1 MTMFGILM
9 KKSELQQMLRCI
21 EGASDRDT
29 YGLAR
34 ADCGRVAR
42 IGDEVQRAL
51 V

>member
-1 MTMFGILM
+1 MLGVLL